1 MSYTAKKKRKQYQSR
16 TKILLDQPMKQVI
29 CFSEIGAKSM
39 QTYKRFEED
48 DNIQNL
54 AKSERLAVHISNAAN
69 LVLFVANVY

>member
-54 AKSERLAVHISNAAN
+54 AKSERLAVHISKAAN